1 MSNIIIKRTQNNHDA
16 PLVHNILLEAF
27 EPYKAQYTEGAFNA
41 TVVSTENMK
50 QRIAANEFEV
60 LIALCDN
67 DLAGT
72 VSIKMQDEGDLYIAS
87 MAVKP
92 AYYGKG
98 IGFKMLEKAEGIAL
112 DKHCISLS
120 LETSAPLINAISLY
134 EKFGFERTG
143 KSRDYYGV
151 AIFEMRKNL

>member
-1 MSNIIIKRTQNNHDA
+1 
-16 PLVHNILLEAF
+16 
-27 EPYKAQYTEGAFNA
+27 
-41 TVVSTENMK
+41 
-50 QRIAANEFEV
+50 
-60 LIALCDN
+60 
-67 DLAGT
+67 
-72 VSIKMQDEGDLYIAS
+72 
-87 MAVKP
+87 
-92 AYYGKG
+92 
-98 IGFKMLEKAEGIAL
+98 MLEKAEGIAL